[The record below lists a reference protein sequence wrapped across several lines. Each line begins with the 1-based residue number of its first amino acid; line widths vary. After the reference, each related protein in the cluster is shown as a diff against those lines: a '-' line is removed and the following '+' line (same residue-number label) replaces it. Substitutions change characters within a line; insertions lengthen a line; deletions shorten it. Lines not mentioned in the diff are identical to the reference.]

1 MANTISKQM
10 FQLDGR
16 VAVVTGAGSG
26 LGRVF
31 ARTLALYGAA
41 VICADVTA
49 AGNEETA
56 AMIAGEGGKAR
67 TFILDVADAA
77 AVAGLAA
84 DIQAREKKVDVL
96 VNNAGISTGKDLLH
110 ELPVAKW
117 DRVMAVNLRG
127 VFLCMHCLLPL
138 MLPQQRGSVINISSI
153 AGLVGVD
160 PRIPSVSSNYAA
172 AKAGVIGL
180 TRAAAA
186 EYGGHGIRVN
196 AIAPGWHLGTNLSQQ
211 RHIKSDPE
219 KLKAYVDRLRR
230 DTPLARTGEPEEL
243 AGLVIYLASDAS
255 SFVTGQVIAHDGGW
269 SAW

>member
-1 MANTISKQM
+1 MANAISRQM

-16 VAVVTGAGSG
+16 VAAVTGAGSG

-31 ARTLALYGAA
+31 ARALGLYGAA
-41 VICADVTA
+41 VICTDIAS

-56 AMIAGEGGKAR
+56 AIVTGAGGKAR
-67 TFILDVADAA
+67 TFIVDVADEA
-77 AVAGLAA
+77 AVDALAA
-84 DIQAREKKVDVL
+84 DIRKRENRVDVL

-110 ELPVAKW
+110 ELPVEKW

-127 VFLCMHCLLPL
+127 VFLCMRALLPF
-138 MLPQQRGSVINISSI
+138 MLAQRRGSIINLSSI

-160 PRIPSVSSNYAA
+160 PQIPAVSSNYSA

-180 TRAAAA
+180 TREAAA

-196 AIAPGWHLGTNLSQQ
+196 AIAPGWHLGTKLGRQPS
-211 RHIKSDPE
+211 IKANPE
-219 KLKAYVDRLRR
+219 MMKAFVERLRR

-243 AGLVIYLASDAS
+243 AGLAIYLASDAS

-269 SAW
+269 TAW